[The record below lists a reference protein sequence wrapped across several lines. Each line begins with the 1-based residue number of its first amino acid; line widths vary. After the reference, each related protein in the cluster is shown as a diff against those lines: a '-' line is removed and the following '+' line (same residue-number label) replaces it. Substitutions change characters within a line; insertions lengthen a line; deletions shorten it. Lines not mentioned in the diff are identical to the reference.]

1 MSTKKSDFTEKAIIV
16 LDGLKGE
23 LDTDIA
29 LLDSGNKAVLHIWAM
44 LKVGLQAFIADT
56 GVEKGKAWDLYF
68 KPELEKRYPKRGW
81 GSKTKDS
88 YFRVIKDEK
97 KTKEYLAGEFELSSG
112 RKKAVAKLTDE
123 KKLEKIV
130 TAFNNVVNK
139 ITENGKKI
147 KAAVDSKGIITA
159 TIE

>member
-56 GVEKGKAWDLYF
+56 GV
-68 KPELEKRYPKRGW
+68 EKRYPKRGW